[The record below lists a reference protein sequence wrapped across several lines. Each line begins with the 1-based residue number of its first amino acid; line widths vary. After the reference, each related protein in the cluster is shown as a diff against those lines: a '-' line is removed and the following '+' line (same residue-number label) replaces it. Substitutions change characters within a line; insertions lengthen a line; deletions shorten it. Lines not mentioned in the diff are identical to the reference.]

1 MGYLWTK
8 YLKLRFLG
16 LVPLVTRSVEKVAL
30 KYYTKQKQNYKKFEV
45 TLFSQWGRRPRCVNI
60 ILEVSTLVLHN
71 IVWFANAFYPLTINL
86 K

>member
-1 MGYLWTK
+1 MLTNTSVGAFCRGANSNRTEAK
-8 YLKLRFLG
+8 YEF
-16 LVPLVTRSVEKVAL
+16 

-45 TLFSQWGRRPRCVNI
+45 TLFSQRGRRPRCVNI